1 MDLSQLKSL
10 GEVAGIGGIAL
21 GVVVLLVR
29 PLIGTIPGLP
39 ENARAGTVKWIAAG
53 CFVIG
58 ALGIVA
64 WTVGNRSSVA
74 TAGSQ
79 SPAVIS
85 NGSASISYGA
95 PSAEQPS
102 SPPKPSPS
110 TAVPSGTVSTKGNQ
124 SPAVVSGGNVQIQY
138 STNPSATPSP
148 PK

>member
-10 GEVAGIGGIAL
+10 GEVAGIGGISL

-29 PLIGTIPGLP
+29 PLIATVAGLP
-39 ENARAGTVKWIAAG
+39 QDARAGTVKWIATG
-53 CFVIG
+53 CFAIG

-102 SPPKPSPS
+102 SPPKPSSS
-110 TAVPSGTVSTKGNQ
+110 TAATSGIVNTKGSQ
-124 SPAVVSGGNVQIQY
+124 SPAVVSGGNVRIQY
-138 STNPSATPSP
+138 STNPSTTPSP

>member
-29 PLIGTIPGLP
+29 PLIATITDLP
-39 ENARAGTVKWIAAG
+39 QDARAGTVKWIAVG
-53 CFVIG
+53 CFAIG
-58 ALGIVA
+58 ALGVVA
-64 WTVGNRSSVA
+64 WTIGGRSTVTTS
-74 TAGSQ
+74 GSQ

-85 NGSASISYGA
+85 KENTTINYGES
-95 PSAEQPS
+95 SAEPPS
-102 SPPKPSPS
+102 SPAKPSS
-110 TAVPSGTVSTKGNQ
+110 SAVAPSGIVNTKGSQ

-138 STNPSATPSP
+138 STNPSTTPSP